1 NLLLG
6 QEPAGHTLTGSV
18 LSVSGLPVS
27 GATVNL
33 LRQEDEVLVKAELTN
48 EQGIYRFEQ
57 IAEGNYLIVTEHSK
71 FAIYRTQPV
80 VLSGDLNYASIYLD
94 ERNAQLHDAAITV
107 QRPFIEQQFAK
118 T

>member
-1 NLLLG
+1 MYTRNSSINLFFLLLFIFPVLLNA

-27 GATVNL
+27 GASVNL

-57 IAEGNYLIVTEHSK
+57 IAEGNYLIVTEHSE
-71 FAIYRTQPV
+71 FAAYRTEPV
-80 VLSGDLNYASIYLD
+80 SLKGNLSFATIYMD
-94 ERNAQLHDAAITV
+94 ERS
-107 QRPFIEQQFAK
+107 
-118 T
+118 